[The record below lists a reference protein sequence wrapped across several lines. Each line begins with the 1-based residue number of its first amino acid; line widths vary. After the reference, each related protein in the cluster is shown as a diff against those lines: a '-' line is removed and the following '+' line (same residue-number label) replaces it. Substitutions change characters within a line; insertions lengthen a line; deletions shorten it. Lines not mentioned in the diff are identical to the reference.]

1 VILQRLRD
9 WRNEREIDR
18 LAQGCREA
26 YLAGDKAKARHF
38 FHAMG
43 RAIAS
48 RSPGAVR
55 RMEERKGLRFR
66 RSLKRRVMD
75 AFLHGRAPSWLVT
88 TTFRLFKLRSL

>member
-9 WRNEREIDR
+9 WQNEREIDR

-48 RSPGAVR
+48 RSPQQIA
-55 RMEERKGLRFR
+55 RMERMHRL
-66 RSLKRRVMD
+66 
-75 AFLHGRAPSWLVT
+75 AIIRADRPGA
-88 TTFRLFKLRSL
+88 R

>member
-9 WRNEREIDR
+9 WQNEREIDR
-18 LAQGCREA
+18 LARGCREA

-48 RSPGAVR
+48 RSPQQIE
-55 RMEERKGLRFR
+55 RMERRLQERAGML
-66 RSLKRRVMD
+66 
-75 AFLHGRAPSWLVT
+75 
-88 TTFRLFKLRSL
+88 